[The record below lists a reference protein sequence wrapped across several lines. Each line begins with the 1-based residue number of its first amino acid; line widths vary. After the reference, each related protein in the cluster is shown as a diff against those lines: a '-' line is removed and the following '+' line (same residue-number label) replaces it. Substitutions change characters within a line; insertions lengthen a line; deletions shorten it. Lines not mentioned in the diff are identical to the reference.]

1 MTNGAEEAEGVKMI
15 NSDELKN
22 GVAIATLASVSI
34 LTATFLQKADFIVN
48 YKGSWPE
55 PFTPYMTAAL
65 LFLVSSG
72 AYLIYEHSE
81 KEAFFPNLLHG
92 VFQFTFFIGLLMFF
106 AAAVIT
112 LKIYLLP

>member
-1 MTNGAEEAEGVKMI
+1 MI

-55 PFTPYMTAAL
+55 PFTPYMLSAI
-65 LFLVSSG
+65 LFLVSSA
-72 AYLIYEHSE
+72 AYLLSEQSEE
-81 KEAFFPNLLHG
+81 KEAPFPSFLNGL
-92 VFQFTFFIGLLMFF
+92 FQLTFLFGLIIFF
-106 AAAVIT
+106 ASVVIT